1 MLNAQQKQAYARLLK
16 QAQQHAKQAE
26 KDIMATLREAIDA
39 ASIRQEE
46 FKELTEAELDRVK
59 QALKVDL
66 DAVARYFEEVG
77 EGLEEILTLDA
88 AWLEEKFLE
97 ISEKLADPARLELL
111 KLRMMAALNER
122 ERN

>member
-26 KDIMATLREAIDA
+26 KDIMAALREAIDA

-59 QALKVDL
+59 QALKEDL